1 MAIDPRLPRFATG
14 TPEPVPSYL
23 VRLVN
28 RLEVVLRDLLTP
40 KVYESGTVT
49 IVAGLT
55 TGTATLRKA
64 ASLVVVTGFQGGGDY
79 TSSVGALTVSG
90 TTVSGSRD
98 GILGDLVISFLAFT
112 P

>member
-1 MAIDPRLPRFATG
+1 MAIDPRLPIAKEANHLPMESDWR
-14 TPEPVPSYL
+14 
-23 VRLVN
+23 RLIR
-28 RLEVVLRDLLTP
+28 RLDEILRELMRP
-40 KVYESGTVT
+40 KYYEAGTVT

-79 TSSVGALTVSG
+79 TSVVGTLTVSG

-98 GILGDLVISFLAFT
+98 GILGNLVISFLAFT

>member
-1 MAIDPRLPRFATG
+1 MAIDPRLPLPNEERNKPLEG
-14 TPEPVPSYL
+14 DWMRMRR
-23 VRLVN
+23 RLDE
-28 RLEVVLRDLLTP
+28 LLRKLMTP
-40 KVYESGTVT
+40 KYYEAGTVT

-55 TGTATLRKA
+55 TGTATLRQG
-64 ASLVVVTGFQGGGDY
+64 ASNVVITGFQGGGDY
-79 TSSVGALTVSG
+79 TSVVGTLTVSG

>member
-1 MAIDPRLPRFATG
+1 MAIDPRLPRATELPHKPLESDWG
-14 TPEPVPSYL
+14 RL
-23 VRLVN
+23 VR
-28 RLEVVLRDLLTP
+28 RLDELFRELLRP
-40 KVYESGTVT
+40 KYYEAGTVT

-55 TGTATLRKA
+55 TGTATLRQGA
-64 ASLVVVTGFQGGGDY
+64 TNVVITGFQGGGDY